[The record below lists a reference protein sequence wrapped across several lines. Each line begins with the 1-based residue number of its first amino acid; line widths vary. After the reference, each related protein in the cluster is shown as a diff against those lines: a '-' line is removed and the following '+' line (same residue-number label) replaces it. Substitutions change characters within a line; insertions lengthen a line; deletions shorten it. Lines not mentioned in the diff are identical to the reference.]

1 MPNWCSNEIDVS
13 FDTTEEYDAFKEFA
27 LTEIDGEIILDFS
40 KIIPP
45 PEKFSGDNPAEGWY
59 EWRLENWGTKWSLNE
74 MSYEEYVNGDGASMY
89 FDTAWSPP
97 QGIYEKLVDEFF
109 PKMAM
114 NWFYKEEGMQI
125 SGWLPS

>member
-1 MPNWCSNEIDVS
+1 MPNWCNNEIDVS

-45 PEKFSGDNPAEGWY
+45 PEKFAGDNPAEGWY
-59 EWRLENWGTKWSLNE
+59 EWRLTNWGTKWSINE
-74 MSYEEYVNGDGASMY
+74 MAYEEYSGGCRMV

-97 QGIYEKLVDEFF
+97 EGIYEKLVDKFF

-114 NWFYKEEGMQI
+114 NWFYREDGMQM
-125 SGWLPS
+125 SGWLPSQ

>member
-45 PEKFSGDNPAEGWY
+45 PEKFAGDNPAEGWY